1 MINKLNIF
9 FNIITAISITV
20 VGISMYN
27 NKPQKLNYKYM
38 KSLSNEE
45 YREYINDYEKQ
56 FKKQFKK

>member
-9 FNIITAISITV
+9 FNMMTAISITV

-27 NKPQKLNYKYM
+27 NKPQKLDYKYM

-56 FKKQFKK
+56 FKK

>member
-20 VGISMYN
+20 VGISVYN
-27 NKPQKLNYKYM
+27 NKPQKLDYKYM

-56 FKKQFKK
+56 FKK